1 MSLLTLEVTFIC
13 LRKVFGS
20 GGQVVLF
27 SVVFS
32 TRGESLPLWVQPHP
46 VKSECFSWQRPASVP
61 LTTVV
66 FPLGP
71 FQQDGVGTRCQKT
84 QKQAA
89 SWVQSG
95 KLPYILTSTRQ
106 LHSRSGPEQRTGRKP
121 AHIPV
126 TEQGGFI
133 LTLALSIFRLF
144 LHWGKHLQ
152 VTHTLSQGADHFSSK
167 NQHV

>member
-1 MSLLTLEVTFIC
+1 MSLLTLEVIFIC

-27 SVVFS
+27 SIVFS

-46 VKSECFSWQRPASVP
+46 VKSECFSQQRPASVP
-61 LTTVV
+61 LSTWS
-66 FPLGP
+66 FPWAPSNRMEWAHGAKRP
-71 FQQDGVGTRCQKT
+71 RNRR
-84 QKQAA
+84 QAE
-89 SWVQSG
+89 SRVE
-95 KLPYILTSTRQ
+95 KYLTSWLPPDRCTP
-106 LHSRSGPEQRTGRKP
+106 RSELEQRAGRKP
-121 AHIPV
+121 AHIPI
-126 TEQGGFI
+126 TEQDGFI

-152 VTHTLSQGADHFSSK
+152 VTHTLSQGTDHFSSK